1 MDKMASVSEYLL
13 RAVLELIEK
22 CHTIEELRESVKRI
36 LKDE

>member
-1 MDKMASVSEYLL
+1 MDKMANEYLL
-13 RAVLELIEK
+13 RAILELIEK